1 MDSNKGV
8 VRATLGVLYEIAL
21 AIKKPNFDKNARY
34 FYSTVLQILGD
45 GAKQN
50 RDDALRC
57 AQAFADAT
65 HLSTT
70 LSSAAAALVGE
81 KDSPALRREVLAF
94 LNERL
99 AASSSSSSPQEFSA
113 AGDGLQAIIRPA
125 LACAL
130 DKQGDVRKLA
140 ETTLSVVAKHV
151 PYASFEPHLERYT
164 PSQKEALTKILTK
177 FYKPTPSI
185 TTASTTSTTT
195 ASSTSVTS
203 NSIPPS
209 PSSSSSSLLKSVRK
223 SPAKRPVQGTAS
235 PKPRVDQEARASP
248 SKKEQGL
255 LLVDPVQKAM
265 RSKSRALYDGR
276 MLGSVAGR
284 QNLRDFLKGGLLADP
299 SETAQMFS
307 QDSSVLAQTLTEFLT
322 LVDRYPTSAANSSD
336 LLVMWSVTTVM
347 SDTVNDPVFINSF
360 ALLVNIN
367 KNNVY

>member
-8 VRATLGVLYEIAL
+8 VRATLSVLYEIAL
-21 AIKKPNFDKNARY
+21 AIKKPNFDKHAKL

-45 GAKQN
+45 GTKQN

-57 AQAFADAT
+57 AQAFADNS

-70 LSSAAAALVGE
+70 LSSAAAALLGE
-81 KDSPALRREVLAF
+81 KDSPALRREVLTF

-99 AASSSSSSPQEFSA
+99 AVATPQEFSA

-140 ETTLSVVAKHV
+140 EVTLSVVAKHV
-151 PYASFEPHLERYT
+151 PHSSFEHHLERYT
-164 PSQKEALTKILTK
+164 PSQKDVLAKILAK
-177 FYKPTPSI
+177 FYKPAP
-185 TTASTTSTTT
+185 STTTTT
-195 ASSTSVTS
+195 ASSTTANASSAV
-203 NSIPPS
+203 
-209 PSSSSSSLLKSVRK
+209 PSSPSSSSLLKSVRK
-223 SPAKRPVQGTAS
+223 SPIKRPVTQQQQQQQHATAS
-235 PKPRVDQEARASP
+235 PKPRGDQEGRASP

-265 RSKSRALYDGR
+265 RSKSKALYDAR

-307 QDSSVLAQTLTEFLT
+307 QDSSVLAQTLTGFLT

-336 LLVMWSVTTVM
+336 LLIMWSVTTVM

-360 ALLVNIN
+360 ALLV
-367 KNNVY
+367 KNTPTQ